1 MVIDFILDYKWYFF
15 VAGEIIFWGSIIGFL
30 LLRYVFKLNRL
41 NKYLILL
48 WLLSDL
54 WLLTLGILDFMRTG
68 HFNTFQIIII
78 IAVIYA
84 FTEGKKD
91 IKKID
96 GFVNR
101 TITKWQ
107 S

>member
-1 MVIDFILDYKWYFF
+1 MIDFILNYKWYFF
-15 VAGEIIFWGSIIGFL
+15 VVGEVIFWGSIIGFL
-30 LLRYVFKLNRL
+30 LLRYVFNLNRL
-41 NKYLILL
+41 NKYLIML

-54 WLLTLGILDFMRTG
+54 WLVTLGMLDYMRTG

-91 IKKID
+91 IKKLD
-96 GFVNR
+96 RFVNR
-101 TITKWQ
+101 TVHKWKG
-107 S
+107 